1 METGSA
7 MIAYT
12 IILIAGIVGAVRLYR
27 REARERRDRQY
38 PKYRQRW
45 RLEDE

>member
-1 METGSA
+1 
-7 MIAYT
+7 MIFYAIFVT
-12 IILIAGIVGAVRLYR
+12 LGVLWAAHRYR
-27 REARERRDRQY
+27 REARERRRRRY